1 MSDFMQQKN
10 VHYFPGHMK
19 RALASLTPLIKCCD
33 VVVEVC
39 DARIPL
45 SSRNPLLNQAAL
57 SNKPRLLVLSKTDRA
72 DPKVTEE
79 WLSYFNQKGILCLS
93 ANLKGERILNALD
106 KALAPLVTKKREK
119 EKKYGMKKQPIRLL
133 ILGIPNVGKSTL
145 INNLAGKKLAVA
157 ANRPGVTRAEQWI
170 RLSDSY
176 VLLDTPG
183 ILPMNYEDKETA
195 KRLAM
200 VGSIKEEVLPIH
212 DLAEELLGFLEKE
225 YPSSIENRYSISLDE
240 NTTFSGVFKK
250 IAANRGYLLEGGEED
265 LDKAMLALLKD
276 FQNGEL
282 GALSLERP
290 QC

>member
-1 MSDFMQQKN
+1 MSNLMQQKN

-19 RALASLTPLIKCCD
+19 KALAALTPLIKCCD

-57 SNKPRLLVLSKTDRA
+57 SNKPRLLVLSKMDRA
-72 DPKVTEE
+72 DPKITQE
-79 WLSYFNQKGILCLS
+79 WLSYFQREGVLCLS
-93 ANLKGERILNALD
+93 ANLKGERILNVLD
-106 KALAPLVTKKREK
+106 KALSPLVVKKREK

-145 INNLAGKKLAVA
+145 INNLVGKKLAVA

-200 VGSIKEEVLPIH
+200 VGSIKEEVLPVH
-212 DLAEELLGFLEKE
+212 ELAEELLEFLKKE
-225 YPSSIENRYSISLDE
+225 YPSSIENRYSISLDKTATYFE
-240 NTTFSGVFKK
+240 AFQK
-250 IAANRGYLLEGGEED
+250 IAANRGYLLEGAKPD
-265 LDKAMLALLKD
+265 VDKAMLALLKD

-282 GALSLERP
+282 GPSSLEKP
-290 QC
+290 KC

>member
-1 MSDFMQQKN
+1 MSDFAQQKN

-19 RALASLTPLIKCCD
+19 KALVALMPLIKCSD

-57 SNKPRLLVLSKTDRA
+57 SNKPRLLLLSKTDRA
-72 DPKVTEE
+72 DPRITEE
-79 WLSYFNQKGILCLS
+79 WLHFFNEKGLFCIS
-93 ANLKGERILNALD
+93 ANLKGERILSVLD
-106 KALAPLVTKKREK
+106 KALMPLVKKKREK
-119 EKKYGMKKQPIRLL
+119 EQKYGMKKQPLRLL

-145 INNLAGKKLAVA
+145 INNLGGRKLAIV
-157 ANRPGVTRAEQWI
+157 ANRPGVTRAPQWI

-176 VLLDTPG
+176 LLLDTPG
-183 ILPMNYEDKETA
+183 ILPMNYEDKVVA

-225 YPSSIENRYSISLDE
+225 YPSSLEKRYLISLCK
-240 NTTFSGVFKK
+240 NGTFSEFFKK
-250 IAANRGYLLEGGEED
+250 IAANRGYLLEGGQED
-265 LDKAMLALLKD
+265 INKAMLAFLKD

-282 GALSLERP
+282 GPLSLERP
-290 QC
+290 LC

>member
-1 MSDFMQQKN
+1 MSDFVQQKN

-19 RALASLTPLIKCCD
+19 RALAALTPFIKCCD

-72 DPKVTEE
+72 DSKVTEE
-79 WLSYFNQKGILCLS
+79 WLRYFNQKGILCLS

-106 KALAPLVTKKREK
+106 KALAPLVKKKREK

-200 VGSIKEEVLPIH
+200 VGSIKEEVLPVH
-212 DLAEELLGFLEKE
+212 DLADELLGFLEKK
-225 YPSSIENRYSISLDE
+225 YPSSIEKRYSISLSE
-240 NTTFSGVFKK
+240 NLTYSDVFKK

-290 QC
+290 S

>member
-1 MSDFMQQKN
+1 MSNLMQQKN

-19 RALASLTPLIKCCD
+19 KALAALTPLIKCCD

-72 DPKVTEE
+72 DPKVTQE
-79 WLSYFNQKGILCLS
+79 WLSYFESKGILCLS
-93 ANLKGERILNALD
+93 ANLKGERILNVLD
-106 KALAPLVTKKREK
+106 KALSPLASKKREK

-200 VGSIKEEVLPIH
+200 VGSIKEEVLPVH
-212 DLAEELLGFLEKE
+212 ELAEELLGFLEKE
-225 YPSSIENRYSISLDE
+225 YPSSLEKRYSVSSDKTATNFEI
-240 NTTFSGVFKK
+240 FQK
-250 IAANRGYLLEGGEED
+250 IAANRGYLLEGAKPD
-265 LDKAMLALLKD
+265 VDKAMLALLKD

-282 GALSLERP
+282 GPLSLEKP
-290 QC
+290 KC